1 METTRIRFGAM
12 QAVIIL
18 LALIAA
24 GIHLSLLFPDVI
36 FILNGLGYLGL
47 TAAYFLQLPI
57 PFLQDRKRLVRFALI
72 GYTALTLILWLAIG
86 EQTPLGIFT
95 AAIEVLLIVLLLFQR
110 P

>member
-1 METTRIRFGAM
+1 METTRIRIGLM
-12 QAVIIL
+12 QVVIIL

-47 TAAYFLQLPI
+47 TAAYFLRLPI
-57 PFLQDRKRLVRFALI
+57 PFLQDRKRLVRFGLI

-86 EQTPLGIFT
+86 QQTPLGIFT

>member
-1 METTRIRFGAM
+1 METTRIRIGVM

-47 TAAYFLQLPI
+47 TAAYFLQLPV

-95 AAIEVLLIVLLLFQR
+95 AAVEVLLIVLLLFQR

>member
-1 METTRIRFGAM
+1 METTRIRISLM

-47 TAAYFLQLPI
+47 TAAYFLQLPV

>member
-1 METTRIRFGAM
+1 METTRIRIGLM
-12 QAVIIL
+12 QVVIIL

-57 PFLQDRKRLVRFALI
+57 PFLQNRKRLVRYALI
-72 GYTALTLILWLAIG
+72 GYTALTLILWLVIG
-86 EQTPLGIFT
+86 QRTSLGIFT

>member
-1 METTRIRFGAM
+1 METTRIRIGVM

-57 PFLQDRKRLVRFALI
+57 PFLRDRKRLVRFTLI

-86 EQTPLGIFT
+86 ETTPLGIFT

>member
-1 METTRIRFGAM
+1 METTRIRIGLM
-12 QAVIIL
+12 QVVIIL

-95 AAIEVLLIVLLLFQR
+95 AAIEVLLIVLLFLQR

>member
-1 METTRIRFGAM
+1 METTRIRIGAM

>member
-1 METTRIRFGAM
+1 METTRIRIGLM
-12 QAVIIL
+12 QVVIIL

-95 AAIEVLLIVLLLFQR
+95 AAIEALLIVLLLFQR

>member
-1 METTRIRFGAM
+1 METTRIRIGVM

>member
-1 METTRIRFGAM
+1 METTRIRIGLM
-12 QAVIIL
+12 QVAIIL

-47 TAAYFLQLPI
+47 TAAYFMQLPF

-72 GYTALTLILWLAIG
+72 GYTALTLILWVAIG
-86 EQTPLGIFT
+86 QLTPLGIFT

>member
-1 METTRIRFGAM
+1 METTRIRIGVM

-72 GYTALTLILWLAIG
+72 GYTALTLILWLVIG
-86 EQTPLGIFT
+86 QLTPLGIFT
-95 AAIEVLLIVLLLFQR
+95 AVIEVLLIVLLLFQR

>member
-1 METTRIRFGAM
+1 METTRIRIGVM

-47 TAAYFLQLPI
+47 TAAYFLQLPV

>member
-1 METTRIRFGAM
+1 METTRIRIGLM
-12 QAVIIL
+12 QVVIIL

>member
-1 METTRIRFGAM
+1 METTRIRIGVM

-95 AAIEVLLIVLLLFQR
+95 AAVELLLIVLLLFQR

>member
-1 METTRIRFGAM
+1 METTRIRIGLM
-12 QAVIIL
+12 QVVIIL

-47 TAAYFLQLPI
+47 TAAYFLRLPI

>member
-1 METTRIRFGAM
+1 METTRIRIGAM

-47 TAAYFLQLPI
+47 TAAYFLQLPV